1 MAFLSSLP
9 SQKEEKDDGTS
20 LSRKMAI
27 LLAGFLVVTLALTAG
42 SYSLTAR
49 SVRARVEEA
58 GRSIVSETALT
69 IEEYFSK
76 LLSLTSGLA
85 VSVAALPESGSPAAL
100 AGLFGR
106 FLESARIQ
114 GVQNVFMGFETGG
127 FTDATLWVPP
137 GGYDPRIRSW
147 YVEALKKE
155 SAVVTSPYRDLITG
169 ELIVSVTA
177 PVITPSGELLGVFG
191 LDVNMAHV
199 REKVVSRKVFGE
211 GDGFLVDR
219 KGFFLASPFPEW
231 DLSESI
237 VIPSAAVP
245 SSLSTSAKALL
256 LREPGTALI
265 PFRGESAMLFHSP
278 AGEHFTLG
286 MILPERVFRRFVQD
300 IAALHLF
307 GGFVILLLASV
318 LLFPTVLGLRL
329 SFASLSAVAD
339 GIAERLSGNRDITET
354 AFNVQVLGAEI
365 GEAVE
370 DSRVTEFRRFLRS
383 LENAL
388 KIIGRQGEEIA
399 ALTEE
404 ALAIQD
410 NLTDVNRELTER
422 QKIWRNT
429 LNVMETVSGTGE
441 SGGKLQRIAESI
453 RESTGAFGVLLAH
466 HRDGALRNLAI
477 SGYRSAALLDFAIPL
492 EGSVAGRAFREKRPV
507 WVENVSLEP
516 EYGMVHPEV
525 ATEVEIPLVH
535 RGRSVGVLE
544 VAFAGEGRPRDD
556 ELMETLMPVASALA
570 GLFDVEDARR
580 EIKESYRYLAEK
592 LQSVTEI
599 HHLETADHMDRIGA
613 YSRLAAEALG
623 KSREEQD
630 DIEIFSRLHDI
641 GKLRV
646 PMSIL
651 GKAGPLTGE
660 EMALVRNH
668 PRWGAEL
675 IGGAEWL
682 AAARRICMT
691 HHEKWDGSGYPL
703 GLSGEEIPWE
713 GQVVALADVYD
724 ALRSRRVYKDS
735 MSHEEAVRIILS
747 GDGRTEPRHFSPEIL
762 DFFRNSHREM
772 DRIFESRRGR

>member
-42 SYSLTAR
+42 SYSLTAGASGR
-49 SVRARVEEA
+49 EWRKPAGALSRKQPLPSKNIFPSSSPDLRPGGFCGGPSRKRFAR
-58 GRSIVSETALT
+58 T
-69 IEEYFSK
+69 
-76 LLSLTSGLA
+76 
-85 VSVAALPESGSPAAL
+85 L

-318 LLFPTVLGLRL
+318 LLFP
-329 SFASLSAVAD
+329 
-339 GIAERLSGNRDITET
+339 
-354 AFNVQVLGAEI
+354 
-365 GEAVE
+365 
-370 DSRVTEFRRFLRS
+370 RS
-383 LENAL
+383 WA
-388 KIIGRQGEEIA
+388 
-399 ALTEE
+399 
-404 ALAIQD
+404 
-410 NLTDVNRELTER
+410 
-422 QKIWRNT
+422 
-429 LNVMETVSGTGE
+429 
-441 SGGKLQRIAESI
+441 
-453 RESTGAFGVLLAH
+453 
-466 HRDGALRNLAI
+466 
-477 SGYRSAALLDFAIPL
+477 
-492 EGSVAGRAFREKRPV
+492 
-507 WVENVSLEP
+507 
-516 EYGMVHPEV
+516 
-525 ATEVEIPLVH
+525 
-535 RGRSVGVLE
+535 
-544 VAFAGEGRPRDD
+544 
-556 ELMETLMPVASALA
+556 
-570 GLFDVEDARR
+570 
-580 EIKESYRYLAEK
+580 
-592 LQSVTEI
+592 
-599 HHLETADHMDRIGA
+599 
-613 YSRLAAEALG
+613 
-623 KSREEQD
+623 
-630 DIEIFSRLHDI
+630 
-641 GKLRV
+641 
-646 PMSIL
+646 
-651 GKAGPLTGE
+651 
-660 EMALVRNH
+660 
-668 PRWGAEL
+668 
-675 IGGAEWL
+675 
-682 AAARRICMT
+682 
-691 HHEKWDGSGYPL
+691 
-703 GLSGEEIPWE
+703 
-713 GQVVALADVYD
+713 
-724 ALRSRRVYKDS
+724 
-735 MSHEEAVRIILS
+735 
-747 GDGRTEPRHFSPEIL
+747 
-762 DFFRNSHREM
+762 
-772 DRIFESRRGR
+772 